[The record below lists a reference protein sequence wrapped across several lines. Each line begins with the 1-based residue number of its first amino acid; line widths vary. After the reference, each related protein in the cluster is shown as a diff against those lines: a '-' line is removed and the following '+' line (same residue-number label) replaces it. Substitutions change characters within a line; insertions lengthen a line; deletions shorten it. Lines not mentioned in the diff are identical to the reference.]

1 MQRRH
6 QDVPMRVAKSR
17 QKKITGYRATVVQ
30 EVGNHAETSSRHR
43 RLAQIGQ
50 YAKLGPGSKTVKYRV
65 DEGVNETLK
74 QLFVKATEAWKTGTC
89 LEFEHDESE
98 TEGVSLAYQPG
109 PCYAM
114 GKYVIIGD
122 SCFDVG
128 GVAHELGHA
137 LGLGHAHNR
146 IDRDDYIDIN
156 EKNIEVFMGEY
167 QKMTEE
173 EENNYTAPYDFGSI
187 MHYAPNLKNPSMSP
201 KDKNYNRTMGSPFV
215 SFLDRYI
222 INQHY
227 NCKEKCAS
235 TESPQCQN
243 KGFQDPKNCSA
254 CVCPGG
260 YGGQLCD
267 QKPNACGSKLNA
279 EQDWNN
285 VTEVIY
291 KHEGDSDYSLCTTWI
306 ESPEGTK
313 IEIKIASITNP
324 LEGPGC
330 AKAGIEIKTNE
341 DPRLTGYRFCS
352 KDDADIIL
360 TSSSNRVPIIT
371 YSWDSTERL
380 YAVLF
385 YRQGKPP

>member
-1 MQRRH
+1 MKTA
-6 QDVPMRVAKSR
+6 DILCLAIELFEKKKFPMRITANTIFFVVCVSGAIFGSTVAS
-17 QKKITGYRATVVQ
+17 

-98 TEGVSLAYQPG
+98 KEGVSLAYQPG

-156 EKNIEVFMGEY
+156 EK
-167 QKMTEE
+167 TL
-173 EENNYTAPYDFGSI
+173 S
-187 MHYAPNLKNPSMSP
+187 APNLKNPSMSP

-291 KHEGDSDYSLCTTWI
+291 KHEGDSDYSTCTTWI
-306 ESPEGTK
+306 E
-313 IEIKIASITNP
+313 
-324 LEGPGC
+324 
-330 AKAGIEIKTNE
+330 
-341 DPRLTGYRFCS
+341 
-352 KDDADIIL
+352 
-360 TSSSNRVPIIT
+360 
-371 YSWDSTERL
+371 
-380 YAVLF
+380 
-385 YRQGKPP
+385 